1 MTFMLRPLRG
11 MRCSQDLDVGVL
23 GESGGG
29 VRVLCLTTAN
39 SYQIYP
45 RTPPELSQID
55 EHRDASHPR
64 SALSQVV
71 LLSLV
76 SSRTAYVATALA
88 VFDRRKYTTGPSQTT
103 RVLCRAVVKAAARY
117 RLHNS
122 QTSPDGLTSS
132 SPPLNPHPI
141 HCVILPTPR
150 QARLSHLLGDAKP
163 LPTKRLLQGHH
174 QCRSCTKR
182 SVTRIGTAG

>member
-55 EHRDASHPR
+55 EHR
-64 SALSQVV
+64 ALE
-71 LLSLV
+71 
-76 SSRTAYVATALA
+76 
-88 VFDRRKYTTGPSQTT
+88 
-103 RVLCRAVVKAAARY
+103 
-117 RLHNS
+117 
-122 QTSPDGLTSS
+122 
-132 SPPLNPHPI
+132 
-141 HCVILPTPR
+141 
-150 QARLSHLLGDAKP
+150 
-163 LPTKRLLQGHH
+163 
-174 QCRSCTKR
+174 
-182 SVTRIGTAG
+182 

>member
-1 MTFMLRPLRG
+1 MVYLPSQGGRITMTFMLRPLRG

-76 SSRTAYVATALA
+76 SSRTAYICCHGIGSVRSPKVYHWTISDNTCAL
-88 VFDRRKYTTGPSQTT
+88 P
-103 RVLCRAVVKAAARY
+103 VVKAAAAVSTIVRPHPTAS
-117 RLHNS
+117 L
-122 QTSPDGLTSS
+122 P
-132 SPPLNPHPI
+132 PPLPS
-141 HCVILPTPR
+141 ILTPSI
-150 QARLSHLLGDAKP
+150 A
-163 LPTKRLLQGHH
+163 
-174 QCRSCTKR
+174 
-182 SVTRIGTAG
+182 

>member
-1 MTFMLRPLRG
+1 MTFMLRPLCDV
-11 MRCSQDLDVGVL
+11 RCSQDLDVGVL

-29 VRVLCLTTAN
+29 GGGGVRALCLTTAN

-103 RVLCRAVVKAAARY
+103 RVLCRSSRQQ
-117 RLHNS
+117 LP
-122 QTSPDGLTSS
+122 SP
-132 SPPLNPHPI
+132 SPSP
-141 HCVILPTPR
+141 
-150 QARLSHLLGDAKP
+150 Q
-163 LPTKRLLQGHH
+163 
-174 QCRSCTKR
+174 
-182 SVTRIGTAG
+182 

>member
-1 MTFMLRPLRG
+1 MVYLPSQGGRITMTFMLRPLRG

-132 SPPLNPHPI
+132 SPRVLTPLCDAI
-141 HCVILPTPR
+141 QTPR
-150 QARLSHLLGDAKP
+150 QARLA
-163 LPTKRLLQGHH
+163 
-174 QCRSCTKR
+174 RSL
-182 SVTRIGTAG
+182 TRRRRRC